1 MNSVQAVAEVL
12 GCVVS
17 ELRCERVKRGL
28 TNESWRVRGCGH
40 DVVVRLSTADE
51 HALQIDRRS
60 EVLVLRLVE
69 QAGIGPQVVHCAPES
84 HLLITRT
91 LPGRDWE
98 ERDTREPRNVA
109 RLAEVLRRLHALPV
123 TEDIRRIELARVLQG
138 YWSELANKREFTH
151 DARRHEQALHLAQ
164 ALNAQAQRCL
174 CHTDLHHFNIIDAG
188 ERLWI
193 LDWEYAGV
201 GDLYFDLASVCCWHH
216 YDTALRRLLLEE
228 YFGEVGERHLL
239 RLEQA
244 CRLFDYIK
252 ELWFAVRAMQGGM

>member
-1 MNSVQAVAEVL
+1 MQAVAEVL
-12 GCVVS
+12 GCAVG
-17 ELRCERVKRGL
+17 ELHSERVKRGL

-60 EVLVLRLVE
+60 EARVLRLVE
-69 QAGIGPQVVHCAPES
+69 QAGIGAQVVHCAPEA

-98 ERDTREPRNVA
+98 ERDTREPRNIA
-109 RLAEVLRRLHALPV
+109 RLAAVLRRLHALPV
-123 TEDIRRIELARVLQG
+123 AEDIRRIELTRVLQG
-138 YWSELANKREFTH
+138 YWLALADKREFTR
-151 DARRHEQALHLAQ
+151 DTQRHAQALHLAQ
-164 ALNAQAQRCL
+164 AFDAQAQRCL
-174 CHTDLHHFNIIDAG
+174 CHTDLHHFNIIDNG

-193 LDWEYAGV
+193 VDWEYAGV
-201 GDLYFDLASVCCWHH
+201 GDVYFDLASMCCWHRH
-216 YDTALRRLLLEE
+216 DAELRRLLLEE
-228 YFGEVGERHLL
+228 YFGEAGEQALL

-252 ELWFAVRAMQGGM
+252 ELWFAVRAMQGRM